1 MFLGPSF
8 NKWCIGVLRTKC
20 GQETAQGPSL
30 QSEDFL
36 SQQVYALGC
45 LHEWMMLM
53 CLNLLNETWFCLILC
68 TDILSTLVCF
78 CCLPDFLIFCNLK
91 CGSEHAQELRAPD
104 AAKFARERH
113 TRGHRRSYGQNGP
126 WWQFIT
132 PVCRANAQQMIDD
145 TCLLQQDT
153 EFDYR
158 LGKPSAQPFG
168 RKRRAQSW
176 YQWLKSWSQKNTR
189 SIKASIVWALGLL
202 AQSHSS
208 VQHISYDFII
218 TSSSLHITSS
228 ILHRYQFGHQLDI
241 QWDHPRGSALQ
252 LIQSLA
258 NQMPILEGPNLSRP
272 NVSSQTQK
280 SQKVKLQKH

>member
-1 MFLGPSF
+1 MWTGNCTRSF
-8 NKWCIGVLRTKC
+8 STEWGLPKSAGLCPWMSTRVNDVDVFKSSERNLVLSH
-20 GQETAQGPSL
+20 SL
-30 QSEDFL
+30 HGYLVYSCLLLL
-36 SQQVYALGC
+36 SS
-45 LHEWMMLM
+45 
-53 CLNLLNETWFCLILC
+53 WFFA
-68 TDILSTLVCF
+68 ILSVDL
-78 CCLPDFLIFCNLK
+78 N
-91 CGSEHAQELRAPD
+91 
-104 AAKFARERH
+104 
-113 TRGHRRSYGQNGP
+113 
-126 WWQFIT
+126 
-132 PVCRANAQQMIDD
+132 M
-145 TCLLQQDT
+145 
-153 EFDYR
+153 
-158 LGKPSAQPFG
+158 
-168 RKRRAQSW
+168 
-176 YQWLKSWSQKNTR
+176 LKSWEPPTQQNSQDSATRVATGDHMGRMDPGDSSSLRCAEQTRSKWLMTHVCCNKIQNLIIGLGNLPLNHSAESAEPNRDINDWRVEVKKNTR